1 MKSRMTEQIP
11 KESPEPGYLPIIN
24 ADGLI
29 WIALQNCVSAPIW
42 GRYTDSFSSC
52 VRILVGMIQ
61 KWAKTDDTYLSAVK
75 TNSEGKNPD
84 AMVFF
89 YAIWDLLERQHFFE
103 RQDKVDLI
111 G

>member
-1 MKSRMTEQIP
+1 LTEQIP
-11 KESPEPGYLPIIN
+11 KESLEPGYLPVIN

-42 GRYTDSFSSC
+42 GRHTDSFSSC
-52 VRILVGMIQ
+52 VRIMTGMVQ
-61 KWAKTDDTYLSAVK
+61 KWARVDPAYQESTK
-75 TNSEGKNPD
+75 PD
-84 AMVFF
+84 SQGRSPEPMTFF
-89 YAIWDLLERQHFFE
+89 WAIWDLLERNHFFE

>member
-1 MKSRMTEQIP
+1 MDLLTEQIP

-42 GRYTDSFSSC
+42 GRHTDSFGSC
-52 VRILVGMIQ
+52 VRIIMGMIQ
-61 KWAKTDDTYLSAVK
+61 KWAKTDDVYSNRIKENA
-75 TNSEGKNPD
+75 EGKSPD
-84 AMVFF
+84 PIIYFW
-89 YAIWDLLERQHFFE
+89 AIWDLLERNHFFE